1 MIQMLGII
9 MGFDRIIQRNGDF
22 LDNTGSVHQPAGTS
36 DRYCG
41 DQRHWQHWFSVKSV
55 YDRLVE
61 RFDRS
66 FNSGLWFVAAL
77 LVIGAGII
85 WAIPMQSSRPRATP

>member
-1 MIQMLGII
+1 GWLK
-9 MGFDRIIQRNGDF
+9 D
-22 LDNTGSVHQPAGTS
+22 LTG
-36 DRYCG
+36 
-41 DQRHWQHWFSVKSV
+41 
-55 YDRLVE
+55 
-61 RFDRS
+61 S

>member
-1 MIQMLGII
+1 ML
-9 MGFDRIIQRNGDF
+9 F
-22 LDNTGSVHQPAGTS
+22 LSEDTDIFVKAWCVGGLKDLTG
-36 DRYCG
+36 
-41 DQRHWQHWFSVKSV
+41 
-55 YDRLVE
+55 
-61 RFDRS
+61 S